1 MDAVTRTQVSVDC
14 SREPHMGPNIL
25 LQRSADRLVHYEP
38 ELGQQPLEMAFV
50 PRDTEN
56 ESPVGLHPQS
66 YGGVRVKLPTG
77 EVAEGNESEILIRRP
92 NKCPITLK

>member
-66 YGGVRVKLPTG
+66 YGGG
-77 EVAEGNESEILIRRP
+77 EGQGTCGGGGRR
-92 NKCPITLK
+92 